1 MKKVFKIAIIL
12 ALTFI
17 VIQVEKDFKNRVF
30 FNISK
35 VQISDVSPNLK
46 LDLEKIKN
54 EILGKNINDLNLEGL
69 EKKLLKDVRIKKA
82 SVSKQKLNE
91 ITIDVTEKD
100 NVTEKD
106 SSYYAQYKSGIYT
119 MDGEGTIFGKLD
131 EYPKKSMP
139 ILVIKANDEK
149 DELLEIME
157 KLKELD
163 LRDEVSQLY
172 VENKKLIYI
181 ILRDGTKIKTEPE
194 VSKNKYEIIM
204 NLYKELIKTKEIDY
218 IDIRFKDIIVRE
230 KEGKSAR

>member
-1 MKKVFKIAIIL
+1 MKNIFKIAIIL

-17 VIQVEKDFKNRVF
+17 IIQVEKDFKNREF

-35 VQISDVSPNLK
+35 VQISEVSPNLK
-46 LDLEKIKN
+46 SDLEKIKT

-82 SVSKQKLNE
+82 VVSKQNLNE
-91 ITIDVTEKD
+91 ITIDVI
-100 NVTEKD
+100 EKD
-106 SSYYAQYKSGIYT
+106 SNYYAQHNSRIYT
-119 MDGEGTIFGKLD
+119 MDEEGTIFGKLD

-139 ILVIKANDEK
+139 ILVLKDAKEK
-149 DELLEIME
+149 EYLLEIME

-163 LRDEVSQLY
+163 LKDEVSQLY
-172 VENKKLIYI
+172 AENKNLIYI

-194 VSKNKYEIIM
+194 VSKKKYEITM
-204 NLYKELIKTKEIDY
+204 NLYKELIKAKVIDY
-218 IDIRFKDIIVRE
+218 IDIRFTDIVVME

>member
-1 MKKVFKIAIIL
+1 MKNIFKIAIIL

-17 VIQVEKDFKNRVF
+17 IIQVEKDFKNREI

-35 VQISDVSPNLK
+35 VQISEVSPNLK
-46 LDLEKIKN
+46 SDLEKIKT

-82 SVSKQKLNE
+82 VVSKQNLNE
-91 ITIDVTEKD
+91 ITIDVI
-100 NVTEKD
+100 EKD
-106 SSYYAQYKSGIYT
+106 SNYYAQHNSRIYT
-119 MDGEGTIFGKLD
+119 MDEEGTIFGKLD

-139 ILVIKANDEK
+139 ILVLKDAKEK
-149 DELLEIME
+149 EYLLEIME

-163 LRDEVSQLY
+163 LKDEVSQLY
-172 VENKKLIYI
+172 AENKNLIYI

-194 VSKNKYEIIM
+194 VSKKKYEITM
-204 NLYKELIKTKEIDY
+204 NLYKELIKAKVIDY
-218 IDIRFKDIIVRE
+218 IDIRFTDIVVME

>member
-1 MKKVFKIAIIL
+1 MKNIFKIAIIL

-17 VIQVEKDFKNRVF
+17 IIQVEKDFKNREF

-35 VQISDVSPNLK
+35 VQISEVSPNLK
-46 LDLEKIKN
+46 SDLEKIKT

-82 SVSKQKLNE
+82 IVSKQNLNE
-91 ITIDVTEKD
+91 ITIDVI
-100 NVTEKD
+100 EKD
-106 SSYYAQYKSGIYT
+106 SNYYAQHNSRIYT
-119 MDGEGTIFGKLD
+119 MDEEGTIFGKLD

-139 ILVIKANDEK
+139 ILVLKDAKEK
-149 DELLEIME
+149 EYLLEIME

-163 LRDEVSQLY
+163 LKDEVSQLY
-172 VENKKLIYI
+172 AENKNLIYI

-194 VSKNKYEIIM
+194 VSKKKYEITM
-204 NLYKELIKTKEIDY
+204 NLYKELIKAKVIDY
-218 IDIRFKDIIVRE
+218 IDIRFTDIVVME

>member
-1 MKKVFKIAIIL
+1 MKNIFKIAIIL

-17 VIQVEKDFKNRVF
+17 IIQVEKDFKNREF

-35 VQISDVSPNLK
+35 VQISEVSPNLK
-46 LDLEKIKN
+46 SDLEKIKT

-82 SVSKQKLNE
+82 VVSKQNLNE
-91 ITIDVTEKD
+91 ITIDVI
-100 NVTEKD
+100 EKD
-106 SSYYAQYKSGIYT
+106 SNYYAQHNSRIYT
-119 MDGEGTIFGKLD
+119 MDEQGTIFGKLD

-139 ILVIKANDEK
+139 ILVLKDAKEK
-149 DELLEIME
+149 ESLLEIME

-163 LRDEVSQLY
+163 LKDEVSQLY
-172 VENKKLIYI
+172 AENKNLIYI

-194 VSKNKYEIIM
+194 VSKKKYEITM
-204 NLYKELIKTKEIDY
+204 NLYKELIKAKVIDY
-218 IDIRFKDIIVRE
+218 IDIRFTDIIVME

>member
-91 ITIDVTEKD
+91 ITID
-100 NVTEKD
+100 VTEKD